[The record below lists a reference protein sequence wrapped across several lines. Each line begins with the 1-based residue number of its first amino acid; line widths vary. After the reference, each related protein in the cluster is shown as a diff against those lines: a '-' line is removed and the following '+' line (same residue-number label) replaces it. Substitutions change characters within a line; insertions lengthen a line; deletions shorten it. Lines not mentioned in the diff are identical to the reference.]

1 MSPVEKIEEDEF
13 DEEEHNEGILD
24 DVENNVGSSLDKA
37 QMFIEDFQKSKFE
50 IQPSTKGHL
59 FAQGNLQKKQLLRFF
74 NLLPNLGIIVKF
86 DSQDAFEK
94 FESKKTSVLSLNKK
108 ALIKSKI
115 EIIYLKKI
123 VSLNHSFRDE
133 FTKSNQHC
141 LELYYENDKIL
152 YLACYDSH

>member
-74 NLLPNLGIIVKF
+74 NL
-86 DSQDAFEK
+86 
-94 FESKKTSVLSLNKK
+94 
-108 ALIKSKI
+108 
-115 EIIYLKKI
+115 
-123 VSLNHSFRDE
+123 
-133 FTKSNQHC
+133 
-141 LELYYENDKIL
+141 
-152 YLACYDSH
+152 